1 MLPDHDEPLQLRAK
15 ELRNR
20 AVPSTSEVD
29 VLAKTARSRR
39 REYDSPEVFGASALQ
54 LPGLKI
60 PSSSLPKEAS
70 NLSAITAS
78 TPYDRVVDGG
88 RSLQANRLN
97 QSSSQDSFEGFPEDD
112 YSDVVLQSEGVR
124 MIEMIRNRLY
134 EVSTRIPSATDTSK
148 WFITKKRLKEIMRL
162 EDVSSALK
170 SLDLKSQTEHV
181 HLAREICAVAS
192 SHESD
197 DRKTYRAIFA
207 LLIMTGQQAYIAEF
221 VNRGLDDSRLP
232 FERHGWADSGVGTK
246 EGDEIIDSHPLKE
259 FSWSIS
265 DKESFLRTQW
275 ELIPAFFGKKP
286 GKKVPHYTLRPEQVL
301 PYRHSEAADVVA
313 DEEKGHMEGAFG
325 FVTVYDLHED
335 QQDLD
340 RHTVSD

>member
-1 MLPDHDEPLQLRAK
+1 MLPDHDESLQLGGK

-29 VLAKTARSRR
+29 DLAKTARSRR
-39 REYDSPEVFGASALQ
+39 RAPGSPEVFGASVAQ

-60 PSSSLPKEAS
+60 PSSSLLKEAS

-78 TPYDRVVDGG
+78 TPYDRVIDGG

-97 QSSSQDSFEGFPEDD
+97 QSTSQDSFEGFPEDD
-112 YSDVVLQSEGVR
+112 HSDVVLQSEGVW

-134 EVSTRIPSATDTSK
+134 EFSTRIPSATDTNK
-148 WFITKKRLKEIMRL
+148 WFITKERLNEIMRV

-170 SLDLKSQTEHV
+170 ILDLKSQTERAD
-181 HLAREICAVAS
+181 LAREICAVAAS
-192 SHESD
+192 NESD
-197 DRKTYRAIFA
+197 ERNTYRTIFA
-207 LLIMTGQQAYIAEF
+207 LLIMTGKQAHIAEF
-221 VNRGLDDSRLP
+221 VDRGLDDSRLP
-232 FERHGWADSGVGTK
+232 FERHGWAGSGGGSQK
-246 EGDEIIDSHPLKE
+246 GDEIIDSHPLKE
-259 FSWSIS
+259 FSWSNIE
-265 DKESFLRTQW
+265 KENFLRTQW
-275 ELIPAFFGKKP
+275 ELIPAFFGKQ

-301 PYRHSEAADVVA
+301 PYRHSEAADIVA
-313 DEEKGHMEGAFG
+313 DDEKGHMEGAFG

-340 RHTVSD
+340 RHTVSN